1 MSLWIFFLFIIEGAW
16 RRTVFDTRDRARI
29 IERVRVKDGKMQ
41 TYLQQHVKNRVPGYV
56 LVMFFSIVTTLFTK
70 LANMSKVTQLS
81 ICVPTN

>member
-56 LVMFFSIVTTLFTK
+56 FQYCHNSFHKTGKYV
-70 LANMSKVTQLS
+70 
-81 ICVPTN
+81 